1 MKKQVLIPI
10 ITVSIIALM
19 IILLK
24 ISGLFWPFQLILD
37 QITNPIGAQLVR
49 VRNGIGE
56 QVSFLSS
63 INELNKQN
71 KQLRSQ
77 ELELRQQLASLKEIS
92 RENDIL
98 RAQLNFNS
106 RLNLELT
113 PARVVSVDPENTRQF
128 FTIDRGGASG
138 IKKGQAV
145 VSSGVL
151 VGTIDEVNDYS
162 SKVLLINDPDFRI
175 RGIGQDG
182 RAQGIIRGQIGRG
195 YVFEKIAQNES
206 ISLKEQ
212 IVTAGSGLVP
222 QGILIGTVDSVSK
235 SDNAV
240 FQSANIKPLVNT
252 NSLELVFVVTG
263 LKQ

>member
-10 ITVSIIALM
+10 ITVSVIALM
-19 IILLK
+19 IIMLK
-24 ISGLFWPFQLILD
+24 ITGLFWPFRLVID
-37 QITNPIGAQLVR
+37 QVGNPIGVQLVK
-49 VRNGIGE
+49 VRNVVYE
-56 QVSFLSS
+56 QFNFFTS
-63 INELNKQN
+63 ITDLNKQN
-71 KQLRSQ
+71 KQLRIQ

-98 RAQLNFNS
+98 RSQLNFNA
-106 RLNLELT
+106 RLRLDLT

-128 FTIDRGGASG
+128 ITIDRGSVSG
-138 IKKGQAV
+138 LKKGQAV
-145 VSSGVL
+145 ISSGVL

-162 SKVLLINDPDFRI
+162 SKVLLMNDPDFRI

-182 RAQGIIRGQIGRG
+182 RAQGIVRGQIGRG
-195 YVFEKIAQNES
+195 YVFDKIAQSEP

-212 IVTAGSGLVP
+212 VVTAGSGLVP
-222 QGILIGTVDSVSK
+222 QGILIGTVDSVNK

-240 FQSANIKPLVNT
+240 FQSANIKPLVDI

>member
-19 IILLK
+19 IITLK
-24 ISGLFWPFQLILD
+24 ITGFFWPLQLIFD
-37 QITNPIGAQLVR
+37 QVGNPVGAQFVKI
-49 VRNGIGE
+49 RNGAYE
-56 QVSFLSS
+56 QISFLTS
-63 INELNKQN
+63 ITDLNKQN
-71 KQLRSQ
+71 KQLKLQ
-77 ELELRQQLASLKEIS
+77 ELELRQQLASLKEIA

-98 RAQLNFNS
+98 RSQLNFNA
-106 RLNLELT
+106 RLNLDLT

-128 FTIDRGGASG
+128 ITIDRGSESG
-138 IKKGQAV
+138 FKKGQAV
-145 VSSGVL
+145 ISSGVL

-182 RAQGIIRGQIGRG
+182 RAQGIVRGQIGRG
-195 YVFEKIAQNES
+195 YVFDKIAQSEP
-206 ISLKEQ
+206 IALREQ

-222 QGILIGTVDSVSK
+222 QGILVGTVDSINK

-240 FQSANIKPLVNT
+240 FQSANIKPLVDI